1 MQSLLTRK
9 FTRRVLFS
17 YSIFA
22 AVWVIVSNTIIYR
35 LTAEHQLLFVDD
47 LLFVFVNGLMLV
59 LLLMRMQ
66 RDASASRLHLQETE
80 ERFRAVFERSGTGII
95 IVREGGDIQDISP
108 AALLMIGYTASQ
120 AKARS
125 LGDFYHPEDRG
136 LGMHLWDELRAGRR
150 TSYQIDRRMYRSD
163 GSVFWARLTVSL
175 MPGVVNDK
183 YNVLVMMEDVTER
196 IESVRLLEERVA
208 ERTRELE
215 TLLVSSTNIASTLE
229 LEPLYQLILKQLRS
243 IVDYD
248 EAVIMM
254 FDGTEAEVVAH
265 LTVPGEKSFVGLR
278 YPLADNDRLPRI
290 QQERRAIFGTITG
303 EPPRM
308 WQQIWQQKRAKEV
321 GWRSW
326 ISLPLIVQDDIIG
339 VLGVRHYQP
348 DVYTQHHANLVTTF
362 GNQAAI
368 AIENARLVKQ
378 LEKAATDAERQ
389 RLARDLHDAVTQTLF
404 SANLI
409 AEVLP
414 QMWAEDPQGAER
426 RLQDLRRMTRGALA
440 EMRALLMELRPA
452 TLLETP
458 LADLLRQVVE
468 AALARSKIELKYDAP
483 AKVIYPPEI
492 QTMYYRVAQE
502 AINNII
508 RHSKA
513 KQGWVEL
520 RDSDDYLELEVRDNG
535 KGFDPATIPADH
547 FGVRIM
553 HERAAAAAAKL
564 HIESTPGTGTTI
576 RLLWYK
582 QPAQQ
587 SDAIAERETQ
597 ET

>member
-9 FTRRVLFS
+9 FTRRVLLS

-35 LTAEHQLLFVDD
+35 LTVEHQLLIVDD
-47 LLFVFVNGLMLV
+47 LLFVSVNGFMLIM
-59 LLLMRMQ
+59 LLVRMQ
-66 RDASASRLHLQETE
+66 RDENASQIHLQETE

-108 AALLMIGYTASQ
+108 AALLMIGYTANQ
-120 AKARS
+120 AKARN

-136 LGMHLWDELRAGRR
+136 LGVHLWEELRAGRR
-150 TSYQIDRRMYRSD
+150 TSYQIDRRMHKSD

-175 MPGVVNDK
+175 MPDVVNNK
-183 YNVLVMMEDVTER
+183 HNILVMMEDVTER

-215 TLLVSSTNIASTLE
+215 TLLDASTSIASTLE
-229 LEPLYQLILKQLRS
+229 LEPLYQIILKQLRS

-265 LTVPGEKSFVGLR
+265 ITLPDEKSFVGLR
-278 YPLADNDRLPRI
+278 YPLASNDRLE
-290 QQERRAIFGTITG
+290 QLTQERRAIFGTIVG
-303 EPPRM
+303 EPPRI

-326 ISLPLIVQDDIIG
+326 ISLPLIVQDETIG

-368 AIENARLVKQ
+368 AVENARLVKQ

-414 QMWAEDPQGAER
+414 QMWTEDPQGAER

-468 AALARSKIELKYDAP
+468 AALARSKVELKYEAGTRT
-483 AKVIYPPEI
+483 IYPAEI

-513 KQGWVEL
+513 KQGWLEL
-520 RDSDDYLELEVRDNG
+520 RDSGDGLELEVRDNG
-535 KGFDPATIPADH
+535 KGFDPALIPADH

-564 HIESTPGTGTTI
+564 QIESTPGIGTTI
-576 RLLWYK
+576 RLVWHK
-582 QPAQQ
+582 QSVQQ
-587 SDAIAERETQ
+587 LNAVAERETQ
-597 ET
+597 